1 MKSMR
6 ILFIPPPFRRL
17 HVYDMPFPAA
27 IITLP
32 ISDVTVSIYGHVKIL
47 QTCRLY
53 IRQIVLRQVCYF
65 RA

>member
-1 MKSMR
+1 MR

-47 QTCRLY
+47 QTCRL
-53 IRQIVLRQVCYF
+53 
-65 RA
+65 